1 MAEDARVQY
10 LLPCALVLILVAI
23 LPAMPW
29 KRPHPNHLFMLDL
42 LNAAIG
48 DDAAS
53 GLESN
58 SDQERKS

>member
-1 MAEDARVQY
+1 
-10 LLPCALVLILVAI
+10 
-23 LPAMPW
+23 MPW

-42 LNAAIG
+42 LNVAIG

-58 SDQERKS
+58 SDP